1 METLNLIKEST
12 VKTKSNKEESRIN
25 NTKPT
30 LIITSNP
37 IKIILNKERIISRLE
52 IQCQSNPKR
61 AIFHKEDHHIQI
73 TQIDKIKDGIAKTSN
88 RL

>member
-1 METLNLIKEST
+1 METLNLIKESPI
-12 VKTKSNKEESRIN
+12 KTKSNKEESRIN
-25 NTKPT
+25 NTEPT

-37 IKIILNKERIISRLE
+37 IKIILNKERIVSRFE
-52 IQCQSNPKR
+52 IQCQSNPEI
-61 AIFHKEDHHIQI
+61 AIFNKEDHHIQI

>member
-25 NTKPT
+25 NTQPT

-52 IQCQSNPKR
+52 IQCQSYPKR
-61 AIFHKEDHHIQI
+61 AIFDKEDHHIQI